1 MVHCTNADTRSRR
14 LRSGR
19 HPIDMSQIRRWLSPE
34 GMPISPCTCGAV
46 ATIASFEITYRQFLD
61 PEGRVTGS
69 LPEFARDP
77 SALLPLYRGMVLT
90 RTFDAKAVSLQRT
103 GRLGTYPPCLG
114 QEAIGVGVASAM
126 YPDDVLF
133 PSYRDQPAQLWRGVS
148 LVEILLYWGGD
159 ERGSDFAGP
168 RRDFPICVPVSS
180 QAPHAVGVALAMKLK
195 GERRVA
201 VCCLGDGGTSKGDF
215 YESINLAGAMQLPAV
230 FIVAN
235 NQWAISVPRS
245 AQTGAQTL
253 AQKAIAAGI
262 PGEQID
268 GNDIIAVSDAA
279 RRVIERARAGGGA
292 AVIEALT
299 YRLGDHTTV
308 DDARRYRED
317 SEVSRHWELEPIA
330 RVRKYLSVAGA
341 WSKADEERLHA
352 ECTAEV
358 NAAADKYLAMNP
370 EPPVAMFDHLYDKL
384 PAELVSQRQEVIAE
398 ADDHA

>member
-1 MVHCTNADTRSRR
+1 
-14 LRSGR
+14 
-19 HPIDMSQIRRWLSPE
+19 
-34 GMPISPCTCGAV
+34 MPISRSTCGAV

-61 PEGRVTGS
+61 PEGRVTGT
-69 LPEFARDP
+69 LPEFASNP
-77 SALLPLYRGMVLT
+77 SALVPHYRAMVLT

-114 QEAIGVGVASAM
+114 QEAVGVGVAGAM
-126 YPDDVLF
+126 QPDDVLF

-148 LVEILLYWGGD
+148 PVEILLYWGGD
-159 ERGSDFAGP
+159 ERGSNFAGP

-195 GERRVA
+195 GEPRVG

-215 YESINLAGAMQLPAV
+215 YESINLAGAMLLPAV

-262 PGEQID
+262 PGEQVD
-268 GNDIIAVSDAA
+268 GNDIIAVGDSA
-279 RRVIERARAGGGA
+279 RRAIERARSGGGA
-292 AVIEALT
+292 TLIEALT

-317 SEVSRHWELEPIA
+317 SEVSHHWELEPIA
-330 RVRKYLSVAGA
+330 RVRKYLTEMGA

-352 ECTAEV
+352 ACTAEV
-358 NAAADKYLAMNP
+358 NAAADKYLAMKR
-370 EPPVAMFDHLYDKL
+370 EPPGAMFDHLYEKL
-384 PAELVSQRQEVIAE
+384 PAELAAQRQAAIGE